1 MDGEPYIVAWSTS
14 EAHLRATLAGDLP
27 GARVLRR
34 MSRNRL
40 VVLVPPE
47 LVDRLTALPEVRSV
61 VHDELRRPDTPG
73 GTRSV

>member
-1 MDGEPYIVAWSTS
+1 
-14 EAHLRATLAGDLP
+14 
-27 GARVLRR
+27 